1 MNLRLTVYK
10 TGTLPTELI
19 PSNLRAIDGEPSYGG
34 LFANKQTKYIADAR
48 LALAYMEYEPIVEL
62 LQHNPLY
69 KKDSD
74 AFIQKH
80 HCLIPEN
87 GRKVNIY

>member
-1 MNLRLTVYK
+1 M
-10 TGTLPTELI
+10 
-19 PSNLRAIDGEPSYGG
+19 RAINGEPSYGG

-69 KKDSD
+69 KKGSS
-74 AFIQKH
+74 AFIQNTTALYPKTGER
-80 HCLIPEN
+80 LIFINE
-87 GRKVNIY
+87 YM